1 VIYEYNARLTRVVD
15 GDTVWLDVD
24 LGFGVHTNADFRL
37 FGIDTPEVI
46 GTTRVAGLAAKVEL
60 ERLLALGTLRIQTH
74 KGDESDKYG
83 RWLADLFVRQGD
95 GTELHVNGRL
105 VSGGFAKAYF
115 GKGPK

>member
-60 ERLLALGTLRIQTH
+60 ERLLALGRLRIETH

-83 RWLADLFVRQGD
+83 RWLADLYVMAEHD
-95 GTELHVNGRL
+95 CELHVNALL
-105 VSGGFAKAYF
+105 VSQGFAKAYF